1 MSGKPLLEISDLSVT
16 YWGRSLLGLSSKPF
30 VAVKNANLSIR
41 AGETLGLVGESGSGK
56 SSIANTVLGLV
67 PASSG
72 SIRFGE
78 HDLVAMKT
86 RYPSEVR
93 SQIQAVFQ
101 DPYSSLNPS
110 MTVEDIVTEPLRVHT
125 NMTKAERRE
134 RAVELLRL
142 VSLQEEHLQRHPH
155 QFSGGQR
162 QRIAI
167 ASALALEPKLIV
179 LDEPVSALDVST
191 QNQIINLL
199 YERRAALGM
208 AYLLIAHDLAL
219 VHHISDRIAVMYL
232 GHIVEEGPS
241 DRVYKQSAHPYT
253 KALLDSV
260 PLLDPERQRARR
272 ASRKLQL
279 AQDTQRVAD
288 TGCPYK
294 NRCPLAMPRCQQEMP
309 PAYEVA
315 GGGIANCFLHAPET
329 AAAEIT
335 EPSRKQAV
343 S

>member
-1 MSGKPLLEISDLSVT
+1 MRGPLLEIRDLDVT
-16 YWGRSLLGLSSKPF
+16 YQSRSLLGFKGRSF
-30 VAVKNANLSIR
+30 HAVKKASLSIN

-56 SSIANTVLGLV
+56 SSIANTLLGLV
-67 PASSG
+67 PASGG
-72 SIRFGE
+72 SIRFGDFE
-78 HDLVAMKT
+78 LTEMKT
-86 RYPSEVR
+86 RYTPEVR
-93 SQIQAVFQ
+93 GQIQAVFQ

-125 NMTKAERRE
+125 AMTRAERRA
-134 RAVELLRL
+134 RAVELLEL
-142 VSLQEEHLQRHPH
+142 VSLSEQHLERHPH

-167 ASALALEPKLIV
+167 ASALALQPRLIV

-199 YERRAALGM
+199 YERRDELGI

-241 DRVYKQSAHPYT
+241 DRVYKAPAHPYT
-253 KALLDSV
+253 RALLDAV
-260 PLLDPERQRARR
+260 PLLDPEAQRRRR
-272 ASRKLQL
+272 AARK
-279 AQDTQRVAD
+279 AAPAHDTPRVTA
-288 TGCPYK
+288 TGCPYR
-294 NRCPLAMPRCQQEMP
+294 NRCPHAMPRCEAEMP
-309 PAYEVA
+309 PAYPVA
-315 GGGIANCFLHAPET
+315 GGGTANCFLHAVDGENAT
-329 AAAEIT
+329 QRD
-335 EPSRKQAV
+335 EPRKRMA

>member
-1 MSGKPLLEISDLSVT
+1 VSGQTLLEITDLWVT
-16 YWGRSLLGLSSKPF
+16 YWSRSLLGVGGKPF
-30 VAVKNANLSIR
+30 HAVKGANLSIR

-67 PASSG
+67 PASGG
-72 SIRFGE
+72 SIRFGDV
-78 HDLVAMKT
+78 DLAAMKT
-86 RYPSEVR
+86 RYPPFVR
-93 SQIQAVFQ
+93 NQIQAVFQ

-125 NMTKAERRE
+125 TMTRAERRE
-134 RAVELLRL
+134 RAVDLLRL
-142 VSLQEEHLQRHPH
+142 VSLSDEHLERHPH

-167 ASALALEPKLIV
+167 ASALALQPKLIV

-199 YERRAALGM
+199 YERRDALGI

-241 DRVYKQSAHPYT
+241 DRVCKAPAHPYT
-253 KALLDSV
+253 KALLDAV
-260 PLLDPERQRARR
+260 PLLDPEAQRRRR
-272 ASRKLQL
+272 AARKL
-279 AQDTQRVAD
+279 APAPETPRVSA
-288 TGCPYK
+288 TGCPYR
-294 NRCPLAMPRCQQEMP
+294 NRCPYAMPRCEAAMP
-309 PAYEVA
+309 PAYA
-315 GGGIANCFLHAPET
+315 IPGGGTANCFLFADD
-329 AAAEIT
+329 AG
-335 EPSRKQAV
+335 AV
-343 S
+343 AGTVAQPVAS

>member
-1 MSGKPLLEISDLSVT
+1 MSDEALLKIRDLDVT
-16 YWGRSLLGLSSKPF
+16 YWGRSLLGLKGKAF
-30 VAVKNANLSIR
+30 HAVKGANLSIR

-67 PASSG
+67 PASGG
-72 SIRFGE
+72 SIRFGGVE
-78 HDLVAMKT
+78 LTGMT
-86 RYPSEVR
+86 RYPSDIR
-93 SQIQAVFQ
+93 GQIQAVFQ

-110 MTVEDIVTEPLRVHT
+110 MTVEEIVTEPLRVHT
-125 NMTKAERRE
+125 TMTKDERRA
-134 RAVELLRL
+134 RALELLKL
-142 VSLQEEHLQRHPH
+142 VSLSEEHLGRHPH

-167 ASALALEPKLIV
+167 ASALALTPKLIV

-199 YERRAALGM
+199 YERRDALGI

-232 GHIVEEGPS
+232 GHIVEEGPA
-241 DRVYKQSAHPYT
+241 DRVYQAPAHPYT
-253 KALLDSV
+253 KALLDAV
-260 PLLDPERQRARR
+260 PLLDPDAQRRRR
-272 ASRKLQL
+272 ADRKAAP
-279 AQDTQRVAD
+279 AQERPRVAT

-294 NRCPLAMPRCQQEMP
+294 NRCPFAMPRCQSEMP
-309 PAYEVA
+309 PPYPVA
-315 GGGIANCFLHAPET
+315 GGGTASCFLLDGATVT
-329 AAAEIT
+329 AAAGIPAEA
-335 EPSRKQAV
+335 S

>member
-1 MSGKPLLEISDLSVT
+1 MTDDPLLEITDLSVT
-16 YWGRSLLGLSSKPF
+16 YWGRSLLGLHGKPF
-30 VAVKNANLSIR
+30 VAVKGASLSIR

-56 SSIANTVLGLV
+56 SSIANAVLGLA

-72 SIRFGE
+72 SMRFGG

-93 SQIQAVFQ
+93 NQIQAVFQ

-110 MTVEDIVTEPLRVHT
+110 MTVEDIVTEPLRVHAA
-125 NMTKAERRE
+125 MTKAERRAK
-134 RAVELLRL
+134 AVELLQL
-142 VSLQEEHLQRHPH
+142 VSLQEEHLSRHPH

-199 YERRAALGM
+199 YERRDAKGI

-232 GHIVEEGPS
+232 GHIVEEGPA
-241 DRVYKQSAHPYT
+241 DRVYRTPAHPYT
-253 KALLDSV
+253 RALLDAV
-260 PLLDPERQRARR
+260 PLLDPVRQRARR
-272 ASRKLQL
+272 ASRKLQP
-279 AQDTQRVAD
+279 AQDAERVAD
-288 TGCPYK
+288 IGCPYR
-294 NRCPLAMPRCQQEMP
+294 NRCPLAMARCEAETP
-309 PAYEVA
+309 PAYPVT
-315 GGGIANCFLHAPET
+315 GGGVASCFLLAPD
-329 AAAEIT
+329 AAALT
-335 EPSRKQAV
+335 EAPLGERAAS
-343 S
+343 

>member
-1 MSGKPLLEISDLSVT
+1 VSEEALLEIRDLDVT
-16 YWGRSLLGLSSKPF
+16 YWRRSLFGLKGRAF
-30 VAVKNANLSIR
+30 QAVKGANLSIR

-67 PASSG
+67 PANGG
-72 SIRFGE
+72 SIRFGDVE
-78 HDLVAMKT
+78 LTSMNT
-86 RYPSEVR
+86 RYPPAVR

-125 NMTKAERRE
+125 TMSRAERRA
-134 RAVELLRL
+134 RAIELLRL
-142 VSLQEEHLQRHPH
+142 VSLSEEHLERHPH

-167 ASALALEPKLIV
+167 ASALALTPKLIV

-199 YERRAALGM
+199 YERRDALGI

-241 DRVYKQSAHPYT
+241 DRVYRSPAHPYT
-253 KALLDSV
+253 RALLDAV
-260 PLLDPERQRARR
+260 PLLDPEAQRRRR
-272 ASRKLQL
+272 ATRK
-279 AQDTQRVAD
+279 AAPVREAPRVA
-288 TGCPYK
+288 TQGCPYR
-294 NRCPLAMPRCQQEMP
+294 NRCPFVMPRCAEEMP
-309 PAYEVA
+309 PAYPVD
-315 GGGIANCFLHAPET
+315 GGGTAACFLLDRT
-329 AAAEIT
+329 ASPGGPANRSVPA
-335 EPSRKQAV
+335 
-343 S
+343 

>member
-1 MSGKPLLEISDLSVT
+1 MSDDALLEIRDLDVT
-16 YWGRSLLGLSSKPF
+16 YWGRALLGLKGKTF
-30 VAVKNANLSIR
+30 HAVKGANLAIR

-67 PASSG
+67 PASGG
-72 SIRFGE
+72 SIRFGGVE
-78 HDLVAMKT
+78 LTAMKT
-86 RYPSEVR
+86 RYPSDIR
-93 SQIQAVFQ
+93 GQIQAVFQ

-110 MTVEDIVTEPLRVHT
+110 MTVEEIVTEPLRVHT
-125 NMTKAERRE
+125 KMNADERRA
-134 RAVELLRL
+134 RAIELLKL
-142 VSLQEEHLQRHPH
+142 VSLSEEHLGRHPH

-167 ASALALEPKLIV
+167 ASALALTPKLIV

-199 YERRAALGM
+199 YERRDALGI

-241 DRVYKQSAHPYT
+241 DRVYRAPAHPYT
-253 KALLDSV
+253 KALIDAV
-260 PLLDPERQRARR
+260 PLLDPDAQRRRR
-272 ASRKLQL
+272 ADRKAAP
-279 AQDTQRVAD
+279 AQERPRVAA

-294 NRCPLAMPRCQQEMP
+294 NRCPFAMPRCQSEMP
-309 PAYEVA
+309 PAFPVA
-315 GGGIANCFLHAPET
+315 SGGTANCFLLDGAT
-329 AAAEIT
+329 ATVAAGSADEV
-335 EPSRKQAV
+335 V

>member
-1 MSGKPLLEISDLSVT
+1 MSDKPLLEIADLQVT
-16 YWGRSLLGLSSKPF
+16 YWGRSLLGLKGEPF
-30 VAVKNANLSIR
+30 HAVKGANLAIR
-41 AGETLGLVGESGSGK
+41 PGETLGLVGESGSGK

-67 PASSG
+67 PASGG
-72 SIRFGE
+72 SIRFGDAE
-78 HDLVAMKT
+78 LTSMRT
-86 RYPSEVR
+86 RYPPAVR
-93 SQIQAVFQ
+93 NQIQAVFQ

-125 NMTKAERRE
+125 GMSRSERHA
-134 RAVELLRL
+134 RAIELLRL
-142 VSLQEEHLQRHPH
+142 VSLSEEHLRRYPH

-199 YERRAALGM
+199 YERRDALGI

-232 GHIVEEGPS
+232 GHIVEEGPA
-241 DRVYKQSAHPYT
+241 DRVYKAPAHPYT
-253 KALLDSV
+253 KALLDAV
-260 PLLDPERQRARR
+260 PLLDPEAQRRRR
-272 ASRKLQL
+272 AARKAAP
-279 AQDTQRVAD
+279 AQEAPRVAA

-294 NRCPLAMPRCQQEMP
+294 NRCPSAMPRCQAEMP
-309 PAYEVA
+309 PAYPIA
-315 GGGIANCFLHAPET
+315 GGGTANCFLFAE
-329 AAAEIT
+329 AAET
-335 EPSRKQAV
+335 PPANAQERAAS
-343 S
+343 

>member
-1 MSGKPLLEISDLSVT
+1 MTGKPLLEITDLSVT
-16 YWGRSLLGLSSKPF
+16 YWGRSLLGFRGKPF
-30 VAVKNANLSIR
+30 VAVKGANLSIR

-72 SIRFGE
+72 SMRFGE

-93 SQIQAVFQ
+93 NQIQAVFQ

-125 NMTKAERRE
+125 TMSKAERRA
-134 RAVELLRL
+134 RAVELLKL
-142 VSLQEEHLQRHPH
+142 VSLQEEHLSRHPH

-167 ASALALEPKLIV
+167 ASALALQPKLIV

-199 YERRAALGM
+199 YERRETLGL

-232 GHIVEEGPS
+232 GHVVEEGPAS
-241 DRVYKQSAHPYT
+241 RVYHQPAHPYT
-253 KALLDSV
+253 RALLDAV
-260 PLLDPERQRARR
+260 PLLDPAKQRERRRNRR
-272 ASRKLQL
+272 AAP
-279 AQDTQRVAD
+279 AQEAPRDTMA
-288 TGCPYK
+288 GCPYH
-294 NRCPLAMPRCQQEMP
+294 NRCIHVMDRCRTAMPP
-309 PAYEVA
+309 SFAVP
-315 GGGIANCFLHAPET
+315 GGGSASCFLFEDGGAAKNT
-329 AAAEIT
+329 GAAE
-335 EPSRKQAV
+335 
-343 S
+343 

>member
-1 MSGKPLLEISDLSVT
+1 VNDRPLLEITDLDVT
-16 YWGRSLLGLSSKPF
+16 YHGRSLLGFGGKSF
-30 VAVKNANLSIR
+30 RAVKGANLSIR
-41 AGETLGLVGESGSGK
+41 SGETLGLVGESGSGK

-67 PASSG
+67 PASGG
-72 SIRFGE
+72 SMRLGDA
-78 HDLVAMKT
+78 DLVAMKT
-86 RYPSEVR
+86 RYPASVR

-101 DPYSSLNPS
+101 DPYSSLNPA

-125 NMTKAERRE
+125 AMGRPERRA
-134 RAVELLRL
+134 RAVELLKL
-142 VSLQEEHLQRHPH
+142 VSLSEEHLDRHPH

-199 YERRAALGM
+199 YERRDELGI

-241 DRVYKQSAHPYT
+241 DRVYRAPAHPYT
-253 KALLDSV
+253 KALLDAV
-260 PLLDPERQRARR
+260 PLLDPQAQRRRR
-272 ASRKLQL
+272 AARK
-279 AQDTQRVAD
+279 AAPAHETPRIAA

-294 NRCPLAMPRCQQEMP
+294 NRCPHAMPRCEAAMP
-309 PAYEVA
+309 PAYPVA
-315 GGGIANCFLHAPET
+315 GGGTANCFLFADAIPDT
-329 AAAEIT
+329 RPAST
-335 EPSRKQAV
+335 EVA
-343 S
+343 

>member
-1 MSGKPLLEISDLSVT
+1 MSDKALLEITDLWVT
-16 YWGRSLLGLSSKPF
+16 YWGRSLLGLAGKPF
-30 VAVKNANLSIR
+30 HAVKGANLSIR

-67 PASSG
+67 PAASG
-72 SIRFGE
+72 SMRFGDV
-78 HDLVAMKT
+78 DLASLRM
-86 RYPSEVR
+86 RYPSAVR
-93 SQIQAVFQ
+93 NQIQAVFQ

-125 NMTKAERRE
+125 AMNRSERRD
-134 RAVELLRL
+134 RAIELLEL
-142 VSLQEEHLQRHPH
+142 VSLSREHLERHPH

-167 ASALALEPKLIV
+167 ASALALQPKLIV

-199 YERRAALGM
+199 YERRDALGI

-241 DRVYKQSAHPYT
+241 DRVYKAPAHPYT
-253 KALLDSV
+253 KALLDAV
-260 PLLDPERQRARR
+260 PLLDPQAQRDRREARKAAPAHEMPR
-272 ASRKLQL
+272 MA
-279 AQDTQRVAD
+279 A

-294 NRCPLAMPRCQQEMP
+294 NRCPSAMPRCQAEMP
-309 PAYEVA
+309 PVYEID
-315 GGGIANCFLHAPET
+315 GGGTASCFLYADHVEAPKNGT
-329 AAAEIT
+329 GRAA
-335 EPSRKQAV
+335 
-343 S
+343 